1 MMDPQREIEELRAGV
16 SCAAVLERASPPW
29 RLDKKESSQ
38 HCLKYRRAAGEIVIV
53 THGGAGWWDPNS
65 EAKGDVF
72 SLVQHL
78 EPALNF
84 GEVRKVLRPLAG
96 VRPDF
101 PPAERVGN
109 ERGAP
114 ALVAERWARRPRL
127 RRRSEAWRYLAGRG
141 LPDEL
146 LITAARSDVVREGP
160 HGSAWFAHRDR
171 QGLVIH
177 VDVRGPTY
185 KGSLTGGRKAL
196 FAFPCP
202 YQPHR
207 TRLVIAE
214 APIDALSLAA
224 IERLREDTVY
234 AATGGG
240 MGPSTIDALKA
251 RLLVLK
257 NSPDALL
264 ESATDANPAGDR
276 YAACHESIAESL
288 DVPFKRLRP
297 PIEGGDWNDAL
308 RASAEGDRRHEAPRF
323 PKPSRSTR
331 SSNALGS

>member
-1 MMDPQREIEELRAGV
+1 MDPQREIEALRAGV

-29 RLDKKESSQ
+29 RLDRHESSQ

-84 GEVRKVLRPLAG
+84 GEVRKALRPLAG

-101 PPAERVGN
+101 TPAERARNQRNAQV
-109 ERGAP
+109 P
-114 ALVAERWARRPRL
+114 VAERWARRPRL
-127 RRRSEAWRYLAGRG
+127 RRRSEAWRYLSGRG

-146 LITAARSDVVREGP
+146 LIAAARSDVVREGP
-160 HGSAWFAHRDR
+160 HASAWFAHRDPE
-171 QGLVIH
+171 GLVIH

-202 YQPHR
+202 YHARR

-214 APIDALSLAA
+214 APIDALSRAA
-224 IERLREDTVY
+224 IERMREDTVY

-251 RLLVLK
+251 RLLALK
-257 NSPDALL
+257 NAPDALL

-276 YAACHESIAESL
+276 YAARHQDIAESL

-297 PIEGGDWNDAL
+297 PNEGGDWNDAL
-308 RASAEGDRRHEAPRF
+308 KASVQGDRRHETP
-323 PKPSRSTR
+323 
-331 SSNALGS
+331 